1 MARGI
6 SSIVRTAVV
15 VGAIGFGAGVYLV
28 PNEKAD
34 QFRAIVQG
42 GLGAIDR
49 VVHSDKANPDI
60 HPSESSQTNS
70 PAETSRTEAQPDL
83 PAGSQGWIGVQIQ
96 PVTTEIADSLG
107 LKSNKG
113 ALVAEAQ
120 QNSPASAAGIKSGD
134 VILGIDGERIDG
146 PRDLT
151 RQVAALGP
159 GKKVDLIYW
168 RDGSEKTT
176 SVNLGSLPDDKEA
189 RARPDASQDNNAF
202 SGLGL
207 TLALASSV
215 QGAGSDGVVVSDIDP
230 DGIAAQKGL
239 QIGDVILE
247 AGGRVVNQ
255 PADISAALAEAKK
268 DNRKAVLLRVKGSE
282 GTHFVAIV
290 VKPAS

>member
-15 VGAIGFGAGVYLV
+15 AGAIGFGAGVYLV
-28 PNEKAD
+28 PNEKAE

-49 VVHSDKANPDI
+49 FVHSDKANPDI

-70 PAETSRTEAQPDL
+70 PAETSRTEAQPDV

-96 PVTTEIADSLG
+96 PVTAEIADRLG

-151 RQVAALGP
+151 RKVAALGP

-176 SVNLGSLPDDKEA
+176 SVKLGSLPDDKEA
-189 RARPDASQDNNAF
+189 RALPDASQDNAF

-207 TLALASSV
+207 TLAPASSV
-215 QGAGSDGVVVSDIDP
+215 QGAGSDGVVVSDVDP

-247 AGGRVVNQ
+247 AGGLVVNQ

-282 GTHFVAIV
+282 GTHFVAIE
-290 VKPAS
+290 VKHAS